1 MIYNVIKSVE
11 SFATIIGG
19 MSTIIIIIQFILKL
33 HGYLK
38 DKRYIK
44 TVLRFKNKECI
55 ITQTVYYNYSNTSTK
70 EVVTNA
76 SMQSFQ
82 MINNMLYK
90 VNYRIVPCA
99 NSFIGKNIIHIGG
112 PASNIHVNAL
122 FIEHNYKFEFWTPK
136 EDKSTHDNLK
146 LSSRSIHY
154 TEDDTRKL
162 IIGNVKLEIKENE
175 RDYALIIRIPSD
187 NKLGIYYSTHII
199 FGCKTNGTLKGIEYF
214 TSNYKMIAK
223 LYGKSKYC
231 FAVPINLIDNTIAI
245 SNEKIIDLTNN
256 FFN

>member
-1 MIYNVIKSVE
+1 MIYNVIKSLDP
-11 SFATIIGG
+11 FATIIGG
-19 MSTIIIIIQFILKL
+19 ISTIIIIIQSILKL
-33 HGYLK
+33 HDYLK

-44 TVLRFKNKECI
+44 TMLRFKNKECI
-55 ITQTVYYNYSNTSTK
+55 ITQTVYYNSDINAN

-90 VNYRIVPCA
+90 VSYRIIPCA

-136 EDKSTHDNLK
+136 TDKHTHNDLK
-146 LSSRSIHY
+146 LNSRFIHY
-154 TEDDTRKL
+154 TEDDTRKF
-162 IIGNVKLEIKENE
+162 IIGNIKLEIKENE
-175 RDYALIIRIPSD
+175 RDYALIVRMPSD
-187 NKLGIYYSTHII
+187 NKSGVDFSTHII
-199 FGCKTNGTLKGIEYF
+199 FGCKANGTLKGIEYF
-214 TSNYKMIAK
+214 TNNYKMIAK

-231 FAVPINLIDNTIAI
+231 FAVPINLIDNTITI
-245 SNEKIIDLTNN
+245 SNEKIIDLTND